1 MFDKLNYWWKWNW
14 IDNNWSNLIYKL
26 FLVRGYGPLGQLIK
40 SIEMTM
46 VSDININ
53 IVMIGWRLSGNNEEI
68 PEEENG
74 HGKLC
79 PNVIKHY

>member
-1 MFDKLNYWWKWNW
+1 MTSLI
-14 IDNNWSNLIYKL
+14 IDENETELIIIDNLIYKL

-79 PNVIKHY
+79 SNVIKHY

>member
-1 MFDKLNYWWKWNW
+1 MTSLI
-14 IDNNWSNLIYKL
+14 IDENETELIINDNLIYKL

>member
-1 MFDKLNYWWKWNW
+1 MTSLI
-14 IDNNWSNLIYKL
+14 IDENETELIIIDNLIYKL

>member
-1 MFDKLNYWWKWNW
+1 MTSLI
-14 IDNNWSNLIYKL
+14 IDENETELIIIDNLIYKL
-26 FLVRGYGPLGQLIK
+26 LLVRGYGPLGQLIK

-46 VSDININ
+46 VSDINIT